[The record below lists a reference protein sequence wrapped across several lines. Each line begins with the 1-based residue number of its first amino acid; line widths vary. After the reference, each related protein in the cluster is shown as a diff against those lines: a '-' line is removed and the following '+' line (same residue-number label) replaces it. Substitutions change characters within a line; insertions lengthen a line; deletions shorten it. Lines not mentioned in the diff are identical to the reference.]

1 MLKFFSSFIAVIII
15 FSFYSCQTETLEQ
28 KGSSE
33 YIAEVNEW
41 HQKRIERL
49 KDENGWL
56 TLVGLYWLE
65 EGENTFGSDKSSDIV
80 FPENAPGKIG
90 TIALTDSILT
100 LSVSEGVNVLSEG
113 KAVDRISLQHD
124 LTGNPTILETGSLRW
139 YIIKREDKYGIRLR
153 DTENKLRKEFDT
165 VEKFPIN
172 TDWRLNAKFEP
183 YYPPKTISLP
193 SQLGNNVEE
202 KSTGAAIFK
211 IDDKEY
217 KLDAIDAGG
226 NRLWFIYADETNG
239 KETYGAGRY
248 MYIDKPDSTGN
259 MIIDFNYSYNP
270 PCVFTKYAT
279 CSFAPKQNHL
289 RLRITAG
296 EKMWEEM
303 H

>member
-1 MLKFFSSFIAVIII
+1 MLKFFLSLIAVIITI
-15 FSFYSCQTETLEQ
+15 SFYSCQSEALEQ
-28 KGSSE
+28 KGSPE
-33 YIAEVNEW
+33 YITEVNEW

-65 EGENTFGSDKSSDIV
+65 EGENSFGSDKSNNIV

-90 TIALTDSILT
+90 TISLTDTILT
-100 LSVSEGVNVLSEG
+100 LNVNEGVIVLSDG
-113 KAVDRISLQHD
+113 KAADQINLQHD

-153 DTENKLRKEFDT
+153 DTESQLRKEFET
-165 VEKFPIN
+165 VERFPVN
-172 TDWRLNAKFEP
+172 VDWRLNAKFEP
-183 YYPPKTISLP
+183 YDPPETISLP

-226 NRLWFIYADETNG
+226 NRLWFIFADETNG

-248 MYIDKPDSTGN
+248 MYMDKPDSTGN